1 MSFLN
6 RYKQD
11 YKQIA
16 RLGLPILVGQVGMIV
31 VGFADNIMVGR
42 YSTQA
47 LASASFVNGVFNTAI
62 FACIGFSYGL
72 TPLVGAFFSQNRHRE
87 IGGLVRTGLI
97 VNILF
102 AMLVSLLMGIL
113 YLNVDRLDQPEEL
126 LPIIRPYFR
135 LYLAGILTLS
145 IFQVFAQWSWGI
157 KNTSMPMWIILGSN
171 VLNIIGNWLLIYGH
185 CGLPELGLQ
194 GAGISTLAVR
204 WLGAIVIA
212 GIFFMRRRNRDY
224 SDGFKSTRPTWE
236 RVKRIN
242 LTSWPV
248 SLQSAMESASFSV
261 VALMA
266 GWLGALELASFQI
279 LIVLSTLG
287 FCIYYSI
294 GSAIAVLVSNE
305 TGLGNRAGTR
315 RVAFAGYHIM
325 LMLVVMASLLIFS
338 LNRHLIEAFTEDEAV
353 ITLTS
358 TLIFPLLLY
367 QVGDATQITFANA
380 LRGTS
385 NVMPMLWIAFVS
397 YVVIGIP
404 ASYVLGFT
412 TGMGL
417 YGLILSFSV
426 SLFVAAGLFLYFF
439 LRTTTRKKPVGE
451 H

>member
-1 MSFLN
+1 MTKLLS

-72 TPLVGAFFSQNRHRE
+72 TPLVGALFSQKRHRE
-87 IGGLVRTGLI
+87 IGGLVRGGLV

-102 AMLVSLLMGIL
+102 ALLVSLLMGVL

-135 LYLAGILTLS
+135 LYLAGIVPLA

-185 CGLPELGLQ
+185 WGCPELGLQ
-194 GAGISTLAVR
+194 GAGISTLSVR
-204 WLGAIVIA
+204 WLSAIVIA
-212 GIFFMRRRNRDY
+212 GIFFMRHRNRDY
-224 SDGFKSTRPTWE
+224 SDGFKDTRLTWE

-242 LTSWPV
+242 VTSWPV
-248 SLQSAMESASFSV
+248 SLQSTMESASFSV

-294 GSAIAVLVSNE
+294 GSAIAVLVANE

-325 LMLVVMASLLIFS
+325 LLLVVMASLLIFS

-404 ASYVLGFT
+404 ASYILGFT

-439 LRTTTRKKPVGE
+439 LRTTRAHHGA
-451 H
+451 

>member
-1 MSFLN
+1 MGF
-6 RYKQD
+6 REKYKND
-11 YKQIA
+11 YIQIA

-62 FACIGFSYGL
+62 FACVGFSYGL
-72 TPLVGAFFSQNRHRE
+72 TPLVGALFSQGRKAQ
-87 IGGLVRTGLI
+87 IGGLVKNGI
-97 VNILF
+97 VVNILF
-102 AMLVSLLMGIL
+102 TLMVSLLMGIL
-113 YLNVDRLDQPEEL
+113 YMNVDRLDQPEEL
-126 LPIIRPYFR
+126 LPIIRPYFL
-135 LYLAGILTLS
+135 LYLGGIIPIS

-171 VLNIIGNWLLIYGH
+171 ILNIIGNWLLIYGN
-185 CGLPELGLQ
+185 CGMPELGLQ
-194 GAGISTLAVR
+194 GAGISTLAAR
-204 WLGAIVIA
+204 WLCAIVIT
-212 GIFFMRRRNRDY
+212 GIFLTRRHNREY
-224 SDGFKSTRPTWE
+224 RDGFRSTRMSWPMV
-236 RVKRIN
+236 RQIN
-242 LTSWPV
+242 VTSWPV
-248 SLQSAMESASFSV
+248 SLQSTMESASFSV

-279 LIVLSTLG
+279 LVIISTLG

-305 TGLGNRAGTR
+305 TGLGNRQGTR

-325 LMLVVMASLLIFS
+325 LLLVVAASLMIVA
-338 LNRHLIEAFTEDEAV
+338 LNRQFIAAFTEDQAV
-353 ITLTS
+353 IALTY

-404 ASYVLGFT
+404 ASYLLGFT
-412 TGMGL
+412 AGLGL

-426 SLFVAAGLFLYFF
+426 SLFTAAALFLYFF
-439 LRTTTRKKPVGE
+439 LRTTRRRS
-451 H
+451 